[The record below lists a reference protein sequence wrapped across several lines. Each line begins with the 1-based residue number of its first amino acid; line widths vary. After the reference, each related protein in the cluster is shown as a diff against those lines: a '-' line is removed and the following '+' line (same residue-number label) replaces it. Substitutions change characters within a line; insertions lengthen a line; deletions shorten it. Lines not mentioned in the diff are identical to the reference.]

1 VPRLSIDP
9 FSDGFLADPYEHH
22 DLLRDAGPVFWLERH
37 GIYGAARHAEVSA
50 ALKDWQNFCSGR
62 GVGLDDFAVE
72 EPWRPPSLLL
82 ETDPPVHD
90 RTRSLMNSVVGLSG
104 LKALTPLW
112 RTKAEALADRLV
124 AQRHFDAVADLAEAY
139 PLSIFPDTSSSA
151 CRRWMAMSWAGA
163 GWMPS
168 RFGPLT

>member
-1 VPRLSIDP
+1 MLPDKTLPRLSIDP
-9 FSDGFLADPYEHH
+9 FSDGFLAEPYAHH
-22 DLLRDAGPVFWLERH
+22 DLLRDAGPVFWLECH

-90 RTRSLMNSVVGLSG
+90 RTRGLMNSVVALPG

-112 RTKAEALADRLV
+112 R
-124 AQRHFDAVADLAEAY
+124 
-139 PLSIFPDTSSSA
+139 
-151 CRRWMAMSWAGA
+151 AGA
-163 GWMPS
+163 S
-168 RFGPLT
+168 IGPAALSECPLRKAVPATQPATGSQRV